1 MPQVKYGYSDDLT
14 LYRWREIPMADLQGK
29 RVAMVL
35 ARNFEDV
42 EATDPKQYLEARGAT
57 VTVIGMDKNPIEGK
71 KGAVLDPDTTF
82 EQTSVEEYDALV
94 IPGGGSPE
102 QLRINDAA
110 VAFTRDF
117 VNSGKPVASIC
128 HGPQLLISAE
138 VVRGKTLTSVATIR
152 DDVRNAG
159 GNYVDEAIVTDGNL
173 ITSRVPKDLPQF
185 NEAVAERLAKVPASR

>member
-1 MPQVKYGYSDDLT
+1 
-14 LYRWREIPMADLQGK
+14 MADLQGK

-42 EATDPKQYLEARGAT
+42 EATDPKQYLEQRGAT
-57 VTVIGMDKNPIEGK
+57 VTVIGLDNNPIEGK
-71 KGAVLDPDTTF
+71 KGAVLNPDTTF
-82 EQTSVEEYDALV
+82 EKTSVGDYDALV

-117 VNSGKPVASIC
+117 VASGKPVASIC

-138 VVRGKTLTSVATIR
+138 AIRGKTVTSVATIR

-159 GNYVDEAIVTDGNL
+159 ANYVDEPIVTDGNL

-185 NEAVAERLAKVPASR
+185 NEAVTESLAKVPASA

>member
-1 MPQVKYGYSDDLT
+1 
-14 LYRWREIPMADLQGK
+14 MADLQGK

-42 EATDPKQYLEARGAT
+42 EATDPKQYLEGRGAT
-57 VTVIGMDKNPIEGK
+57 VTVIGLDSNPIEGK
-71 KGAVLDPDTTF
+71 KGAVLKPDTTF
-82 EQTSVEEYDALV
+82 EQTSVGEYDALV

-102 QLRINDAA
+102 QLRINGLA
-110 VAFTRDF
+110 VAFTREF
-117 VNSGKPVASIC
+117 VESGKPVASIC

-152 DDVRNAG
+152 DDVKNAG
-159 GNYVDEAIVTDGNL
+159 GNYVDEALVTDGNL

-185 NEAVAERLAKVPASR
+185 NEAVAESLAKVATTA

>member
-1 MPQVKYGYSDDLT
+1 
-14 LYRWREIPMADLQGK
+14 MADLQGK

-42 EATDPKQYLEARGAT
+42 EATDPKQYLEERGAT
-57 VTVIGMDKNPIEGK
+57 VTVIGLDNNPIEGK
-71 KGAVLDPDTTF
+71 KGAVLTPDTTF
-82 EQTSVEEYDALV
+82 ANAAVNEYDALV

-117 VNSGKPVASIC
+117 VASGKPVASIC

-138 VVRGKTLTSVATIR
+138 VVRGRTITSVATIR
-152 DDVRNAG
+152 DDLKNAG
-159 GNYVDEAIVTDGNL
+159 AYYVDEAIVTDGNL

-185 NEAVAERLAKVPASR
+185 NEAIAESLAKVPAPA